1 MNEARRNPSAEKK
14 EKSVALPAE
23 DTSSD
28 DDEEIALLSRKVAKL
43 IRSKRRVGNTSKVCF
58 ECRKPGHF
66 KEDCPRLKKK
76 YEDKDSEEKEKLKK
90 KSAWK
95 DDKKKKKKKKKA
107 LKATWSD
114 SSDDEKN
121 EDIEDEEVNL
131 CLMANSSEG
140 EYDISDT
147 SPEELQEALEE
158 VFMKLKNTR
167 KELKK
172 VKNENLQQLAKI
184 SCLTEELEIT
194 DNTPKESV
202 EALQRIRELEL
213 ENTTLKEEVE
223 RLRLVTSTEPCI
235 AEAHNEF
242 IHLRELYE
250 KLLGSQKAFDM
261 LLGSQRPS
269 LRKEGLGYDP
279 IKVKAKRVEKE
290 KYDEES
296 RKLILKNEELRSR
309 KMARKYEIDDK
320 ARIDRRYRYSHS
332 FGLLGQCRVVD
343 ILGDSTHCDN
353 ERKLDPRT
361 STTNVTS
368 HTRNMQHRSSSH
380 APSTFHIPLTPLYP
394 SIGHLRYPMPT
405 MVPDRRLDP
414 GMNMSP
420 YPYSPYGY
428 HGYFPVPNVG
438 PMWGSPSWY

>member
-1 MNEARRNPSAEKK
+1 MNESRRNPSAEKK
-14 EKSVALPAE
+14 EKSLRAE

-28 DDEEIALLSRKVAKL
+28 DDEEIGLLSRKIEKL
-43 IRSKRRVGNTSKVCF
+43 IRSKRRIGNTSKVFF

-90 KSAWK
+90 KSTWK
-95 DDKKKKKKKKKA
+95 DDKKKKKKKKA

-158 VFMKLKNTR
+158 VFMKLKST
-167 KELKK
+167 KKDLKK

-213 ENTTLKEEVE
+213 ENITLKDEVE
-223 RLRLVTSTEPCI
+223 SLRLVTSTEPCI
-235 AEAHNEF
+235 AEAHDEF

-250 KLLGSQKAFDM
+250 KMLGSQKALDM

-269 LRKEGLGYDP
+269 LKKEGLGYDP
-279 IKVKAKRVEKE
+279 IKAKAKRVEKE

-309 KMARKYEIDDK
+309 KMARRYEIDDK
-320 ARIDRRYRYSHS
+320 ARNDRRYRYSHS
-332 FGLLGQCRVVD
+332 FGLLGQC
-343 ILGDSTHCDN
+343 
-353 ERKLDPRT
+353 
-361 STTNVTS
+361 
-368 HTRNMQHRSSSH
+368 
-380 APSTFHIPLTPLYP
+380 
-394 SIGHLRYPMPT
+394 
-405 MVPDRRLDP
+405 
-414 GMNMSP
+414 
-420 YPYSPYGY
+420 
-428 HGYFPVPNVG
+428 
-438 PMWGSPSWY
+438 